1 MKIQMKHFISGCALF
16 VTVLTA
22 CSDDD
27 FEGKTSI
34 KSGDAVQFA
43 ASSRTSTR
51 TVYDDENIFQINWEE
66 QDKIKI
72 YSNKTYEGVA
82 DADYT
87 VTPIET
93 EDPKKSTNKLYNEGT
108 IAAFGTSQ
116 LMWADND
123 THKFYRCLSQ

>member
-51 TVYDDENIFQINWEE
+51 QSMTMRTSS
-66 QDKIKI
+66 KLTGK
-72 YSNKTYEGVA
+72 NKTKSRF
-82 DADYT
+82 T
-87 VTPIET
+87 VTRLMKGWLMQTIRLRLSKRKT
-93 EDPKKSTNKLYNEGT
+93 PKNPLINFITKALLLHLGQAN
-108 IAAFGTSQ
+108 
-116 LMWADND
+116 
-123 THKFYRCLSQ
+123 

>member
-72 YSNKTYEGVA
+72 YSNKTYEGWLMQ
-82 DADYT
+82 T
-87 VTPIET
+87 IRLRLSKRKTPKNPLINFIT
-93 EDPKKSTNKLYNEGT
+93 KALLLHLGQAN
-108 IAAFGTSQ
+108 
-116 LMWADND
+116 
-123 THKFYRCLSQ
+123 